1 MLKAIGKI
9 KIALALLAV
18 AALACYGGYSYYA
31 KASAD
36 GAGLQTTKA
45 ALGDIRNTVSATG
58 TVKPVNSV
66 DVGSKIS
73 GRIVD
78 VKVKENDWV
87 KEDDVLFILDSQQY
101 QSDLD
106 RTQATLDNA
115 AAHLARMRSLLRSG
129 AVAQQEFDAA
139 QKDYLVAK
147 AAYGTSASNLADTII
162 KAPVSGLVIGK
173 PTPAGQTVAP
183 GISTPMVLMTI
194 ADMSIM
200 QSETLVDESDIGQV
214 KLGQKVDF
222 TVDAY
227 TSEVFEG
234 VVSLISRKAET
245 TNNVVYYKVY
255 VDVLD
260 NRQLLFPNMTS
271 RVTIYTAEAKNV
283 LSLPL
288 SAVRETKDGHF
299 AYKAL
304 PGGRTEEVRVALGL
318 RGDDRIEIKGGL
330 AAGDTVLLKASA
342 ANAPANR
349 AGNMRGP
356 RLF

>member
-1 MLKAIGKI
+1 MLKIIGKA
-9 KIALALLAV
+9 KMALALLVA
-18 AALACYGGYSYYA
+18 AALACYGGYSYYV
-31 KASAD
+31 
-36 GAGLQTTKA
+36 KA
-45 ALGDIRNTVSATG
+45 AADTSGPQTVKAATGDIRNTVSATG

-66 DVGSKIS
+66 DVSSKIN
-73 GRIVD
+73 GRIVE

-87 KEDDVLFILDSQQY
+87 KEGDVLFILDSKQY
-101 QSDLD
+101 QSDID
-106 RTQATLDNA
+106 RTEATLNNA
-115 AAHLARMRSLLRSG
+115 SAHLARMDSLLRNG
-129 AVAQQEFDAA
+129 AVARQEFDSARR
-139 QKDYLVAK
+139 DYLVAK
-147 AAYGTSASNLADTII
+147 AAYDTSASNLADTII
-162 KAPVSGLVIGK
+162 KAPVSGLVVGK

-214 KLGQKVDF
+214 RLGQKVDF

-227 TSEVFEG
+227 ASEVFRG

-260 NRQLLFPNMTS
+260 SRQLLFPNMTS

-283 LSLPL
+283 LTLPL
-288 SAVRETKDGHF
+288 SAVRETKEGHF

-304 PGGRTEEVRVALGL
+304 PGGKTEEVKVSLGL
-318 RGDDRIEIKGGL
+318 RGDDRIEITGGL
-330 AAGDTVLLKASA
+330 NAGDSVLLKASA
-342 ANAPANR
+342 ASAPANR

>member
-1 MLKAIGKI
+1 MLKIIGKA
-9 KIALALLAV
+9 KIALALLVV
-18 AALACYGGYSYYA
+18 AALACYGGYSYYV
-31 KASAD
+31 KSSA
-36 GAGLQTTKA
+36 GEGGPQTVKA
-45 ALGDIRNTVSATG
+45 AIGDIRNTVSATG

-66 DVGSKIS
+66 DVGSKIN

-87 KEDDVLFILDSQQY
+87 KEGDVLFILDSKQY

-106 RTQATLDNA
+106 RTEATLNNA
-115 AAHLARMRSLLRSG
+115 AAHLARMDSLLKSG
-129 AVAQQEFDAA
+129 AVARQEFDSAR
-139 QKDYLVAK
+139 KDYLVAK
-147 AAYGTSASNLADTII
+147 AAYDTSASNLADTII
-162 KAPVSGLVIGK
+162 EAPVSGLVIGK

-214 KLGQKVDF
+214 QLGQKVDF

-227 TSEVFEG
+227 TSEVFQG
-234 VVSLISRKAET
+234 VVSLISRNAET

-271 RVTIYTAEAKNV
+271 RVTIYTDEAKNV
-283 LSLPL
+283 LTLPL
-288 SAVRETKDGHF
+288 SAVRETKEGCF
-299 AYKAL
+299 AYVSL
-304 PGGRTEEVRVALGL
+304 PGGKTKEVSVALGL
-318 RGDDRIEIKGGL
+318 RGDDRIEIKSGL
-330 AAGDTVLLKASA
+330 DAGDTVLLKAA
-342 ANAPANR
+342 AAGATVNR

-356 RLF
+356 RIF

>member
-1 MLKAIGKI
+1 MLKIIGKA
-9 KIALALLAV
+9 KIALALLVA
-18 AALACYGGYSYYA
+18 AALACYGGYSYYV
-31 KASAD
+31 KASA
-36 GAGLQTTKA
+36 GESGLQTVKVSA
-45 ALGDIRNTVSATG
+45 GDIRNTVSATG

-66 DVGSKIS
+66 DVSSKIT

-101 QSDLD
+101 QSDLN
-106 RTQATLDNA
+106 RAEATLNNA
-115 AAHLARMRSLLRSG
+115 AAHLARMDSLLRSG
-129 AVAQQEFDAA
+129 AVAQQEFDSA

-147 AAYGTSASNLADTII
+147 AAYDTSASSMADTII
-162 KAPVSGLVIGK
+162 KAPVTGMVIGK

-214 KLGQKVDF
+214 QLGQKVDF
-222 TVDAY
+222 TVDTY
-227 TSEVFEG
+227 TSEVFQG

-283 LSLPL
+283 LTLPL
-288 SAVRETKDGHF
+288 SAVRETKDGYF
-299 AYKAL
+299 AYKVL
-304 PGGRTEEVRVALGL
+304 PGGKMEEVRVALGL
-318 RGDDRIEIKGGL
+318 RGDDRIEITSGL
-330 AAGDTVLLKASA
+330 NAGDAVLLKAA
-342 ANAPANR
+342 AAAAPANR